1 MRRVT
6 ALALSFCFLGCTPLA
21 AQRIDSLAVGA
32 IVRVKLA
39 LPLLDMVRG
48 KLLARDSTGLL
59 TLESTADGTPVT
71 IGRREILSLEVQG
84 PTRTAGQ
91 AFGHG
96 AKWGALTGLGISVVL
111 VAVGAIADVRHP
123 CEDICIISNTAA
135 AGIVSVPIMILTPL
149 IGGLI
154 GLSSRERW
162 TRVPLTP

>member
-48 KLLARDSTGLL
+48 KFLGRDSTGLL
-59 TLESTADGTPVT
+59 TVESSADRVLVT
-71 IGRREILSLEVQG
+71 IGLREIRSLEVQG
-84 PTRTAGQ
+84 DTRTAGQ
-91 AFGHG
+91 AFGR
-96 AKWGALTGLGISVVL
+96 GALWGVVAGVGIAAVL
-111 VAVGAIADVRHP
+111 IIPTAVHESSHP
-123 CEDICIISNTAA
+123 CYDCWLSSTAGA
-135 AGIVSVPIMILTPL
+135 ALLSVPIVVVSPL

>member
-1 MRRVT
+1 MRRVA
-6 ALALSFCFLGCTPLA
+6 ALALSLCFLGHSPLA

-32 IVRVKLA
+32 IVRVKLT
-39 LPLLDMVRG
+39 LPLSDVVRG
-48 KLLARDSTGLL
+48 RFLARDSTGLL
-59 TLESTADGTPVT
+59 TVESSVDGSS
-71 IGRREILSLEVQG
+71 IGIPLREIRRLEVQG
-84 PTRTAGQ
+84 SRRTAGQ

-111 VAVGAIADVRHP
+111 VAVGVVTDVKNP

-135 AGIVSVPIMILTPL
+135 AGIVSVPIMILSPL